1 MQRYQGPLS
10 TPLLLRETC
19 ERDEPMKDLKQKT
32 IRGGVARVV
41 AQIVFFVLRI
51 AALMILARLLDPRDF
66 GLVGMVTAFTSVF
79 ILFRDFGLST
89 ATIQKA
95 DITTEQISSL
105 FWINILVG
113 ALLTVLLSASAPIV
127 VRFYHEP
134 RLFWVTIALASG
146 FVINAAGV
154 QHSALLQRELRFTEL
169 AVIQIAAL
177 AISTVLGIGMAL
189 LGYGYWSLVV
199 LSVTLPLASTI
210 GFWMVSGWAP
220 SRPQKVAGILP
231 MLHFGGAV
239 TLISLIVYVAYNLDK
254 VFVGRYLGAAA
265 LGIYGR
271 SYQIISIPTENM
283 NAAVGEVAFAA
294 LARLQDDPARLRSYF
309 LKGYSLVLGLTVPIT
324 CIIGMFPHDLVM
336 VILGSKWDSAT
347 RILQFLAPTILVFA
361 IINPLGW
368 LLFALGMVKRSIKIA
383 LVLAPVV
390 ISGYA
395 IGLRFGSNGVAL
407 GFSSAMI
414 LWAVPHIAWGVHG
427 TPISFA
433 DVMKTMFKP
442 VLSGGIAGA
451 IAYIFQFFAGG
462 WLPFPRL
469 LVGVCV
475 LLVAYG
481 SMLLYAMQQKGF
493 YWDLFHGLFKRSVEP
508 EPQPAVQEI

>member
-1 MQRYQGPLS
+1 
-10 TPLLLRETC
+10 
-19 ERDEPMKDLKQKT
+19 MKDLKEKT

-41 AQIVFFVLRI
+41 AQVVFFALRI
-51 AALMILARLLDPRDF
+51 AALMILARLLDPKDF

-89 ATIQKA
+89 ATVQRV
-95 DITTEQISSL
+95 DITDGQISTL
-105 FWINILVG
+105 FWINVLVG
-113 ALLTVLLSASAPIV
+113 AVLTILLSALAPIV

-177 AISTVLGIGMAL
+177 AVSTLLGIGMAL

-199 LSVTLPLASTI
+199 LSVTLPLASTVA
-210 GFWMVSGWAP
+210 FWMASGWIP
-220 SRPQKVAGILP
+220 GRPQKGVDVLP
-231 MLHFGGAV
+231 MVHFGGAV

-254 VFVGRYLGAAA
+254 VLVGRYLGAGA
-265 LGIYGR
+265 LGVYGR

-294 LARLQDDPARLRSYF
+294 LSRLQDEPARLRSYF
-309 LKGYSLVLGLTVPIT
+309 LKGYSLVLALTVPIT
-324 CIIGMFPHDLVM
+324 CIIAMFPHDLVM

-368 LLFALGMVKRSIKIA
+368 LLFAMGMVKRSIKIA
-383 LVLAPVV
+383 LVLAPIV

-407 GFSSAMI
+407 GFSVAMM
-414 LWAVPHIAWGVHG
+414 LWVAPHIAWGVHG
-427 TPISFA
+427 TPISFS
-433 DVMKTMFKP
+433 DVIKTMFRP
-442 VLSGGIAGA
+442 VLSGAVGVAAALG
-451 IAYIFQFFAGG
+451 FQFLAST
-462 WLPFPRL
+462 WSPFPRL
-469 LVGVCV
+469 VTGVLI
-475 LLVAYG
+475 LLAVYG
-481 SMLLYAMQQKGF
+481 SMLLYAMRQKGF
-493 YWDLFHGLFKRSVEP
+493 YWDLLRGLMKRSSVEAGTP
-508 EPQPAVQEI
+508 TVAQEA